1 MRKPIVILLSFA
13 LAVIAFNRLRR
24 RKPAL
29 FQNLKG
35 WQKLLGLVA
44 IVLALIILLNPEFL
58 ALGLL
63 GDSAMLDMLALALSV
78 QMLMSVQW
86 AWHRISQS
94 FLKTM
99 RWFGIPSA
107 GFRFLIAISAVC
119 FANAVVACQKII
131 NRLSS

>member
-13 LAVIAFNRLRR
+13 LGAIAFARLRR
-24 RKPAL
+24 NKPAL

-35 WQKLLGLVA
+35 WQKLLGLIA

-78 QMLMSVQW
+78 QMLTSVQW
-86 AWHRISQS
+86 AWHHISQG
-94 FLKTM
+94 FLRTM
-99 RWFGIPSA
+99 RWLGIPNPGLRS
-107 GFRFLIAISAVC
+107 
-119 FANAVVACQKII
+119 
-131 NRLSS
+131 